1 MNLLGSTKNKITKGE
16 NGENI
21 LHLEITEVVLVNCNI
36 ADKDYEHDSR
46 VLYTIVPNKL
56 FGQLPGISPKKVF
69 KTFDQCFQILKYGL
83 LIKVLN
89 R

>member
-1 MNLLGSTKNKITKGE
+1 MKLLGSTKNKITKGE

-46 VLYTIVPNKL
+46 VCTQL
-56 FGQLPGISPKKVF
+56 F
-69 KTFDQCFQILKYGL
+69 
-83 LIKVLN
+83 LINCLVN
-89 R
+89 Y